1 MSRTWK
7 TAPHWVRKAR
17 REPGLDVWKSSC
29 GSGCP
34 YCGLGQSRRAWG
46 HRATRAHVR
55 RELNQGRTVGAYDD
69 VHPVRTHVL
78 HYFW

>member
-7 TAPHWVRKAR
+7 TAPYPVRKRR
-17 REPGLDVWKSSC
+17 REPGLGSWKSAC

-34 YCGLGQSRRAWG
+34 YCGYGRRRRAWG

-55 RELNQGRTVGAYDD
+55 RELNQGRAIGAYEH
-69 VHPVRTHVL
+69 VHPVWRDPR
-78 HYFW
+78 YYWW